1 MKTLDFTIMPNNSI
15 YNNGTQNHIM
25 KKEKEYIEKQ
35 EILDAIREGL
45 LEIKKR
51 RESGSDGVTLQQL
64 IDELQNYHQQL
75 FLKEAKRIAKKYY
88 SFKEDLEIL
97 QNELK
102 INPHSGVDLGNGLRK
117 VRMAIKSK
125 GRGKSHGA
133 RVITYI
139 LLISENESE
148 INLLTIYDKAE
159 RENISK
165 EEIEEIT
172 KTI

>member
-1 MKTLDFTIMPNNSI
+1 MNYRIIINNS
-15 YNNGTQNHIM
+15 
-25 KKEKEYIEKQ
+25 
-35 EILDAIREGL
+35 
-45 LEIKKR
+45 
-51 RESGSDGVTLQQL
+51 
-64 IDELQNYHQQL
+64 
-75 FLKEAKRIAKKYY
+75 FLKEAKRLSKKYY